1 MIPEE
6 IHFDL
11 YLTYHGKQD
20 VTDVALLNKIRGQ
33 YTRGLEVVEERS
45 AGVARVLY
53 PQFGMRNSLDMLYH
67 IQTNSFLESMK
78 KTVFELIKNPTC
90 IRESRLGQKLMSYFN
105 KYIMLAFTLMFAFVT
120 IASTYGLSANAAIN
134 SNTIKL
140 NIPFIQSGDK
150 KIETKYGGNYEWE
163 YGGDLVDGDLIRYGW
178 NSVAIDLSYKAYPQA
193 GAGWIQVYLNDDS
206 SPDNL
211 IAENGTSPLP
221 ISKIS
226 KKLTPGKNKIMLVY
240 VNETNNPAN
249 STSKTTLTF
258 GYKSN
263 EAKTPKISNI
273 PEPSVNT
280 LFLDGVV
287 RNFKIELNN
296 FELTSVVG
304 EDSNKGQLKLYLDKI
319 EGKPLVVI
327 KTSRLIDSNRQLVE
341 FSSKDFDSSVEIP
354 DKKDTKLIFVLTN
367 SRGENTD
374 ITFERN
380 VIMNL
385 QGSLQD
391 VGLAEVKIVEPK
403 IDSSDLNI
411 QGDTKF
417 IVETRNFD
425 ILPQLTDTVNEDKKG
440 YMQIYVND
448 VPVKTFWPKRDFT
461 LDEIGFA
468 NELSGK
474 KNIQVQL
481 VNKDYT
487 TLNPAVKSSI
497 TVNYLAKNNDSG
509 KTSVNEAASRQNEK
523 SYSTSNES
531 NSNWRVIVISLIAS
545 LIVASILILVFK
557 G

>member
-20 VTDVALLNKIRGQ
+20 VTDVALLSKIRGQ

-45 AGVARVLY
+45 TGVARVLY

-90 IRESRLGQKLMSYFN
+90 IRENRLGQKLMSYFN

-120 IASTYGLSANAAIN
+120 IASTYGLSANAAVN

-140 NIPFIQSGDK
+140 NVPFIQSGDK
-150 KIETKYGGNYEWE
+150 KIETKYSGNYEWE

-304 EDSNKGQLKLYLDKI
+304 DDSNKGQLKLYLDKI

-391 VGLAEVKIVEPK
+391 IGLAEVKIVEPK

-509 KTSVNEAASRQNEK
+509 KTSVNEVASRQNEK
-523 SYSTSNES
+523 SYPTSNES

>member
-20 VTDVALLNKIRGQ
+20 VTDVALLSKIRGQ

-45 AGVARVLY
+45 TGVARVLY

-90 IRESRLGQKLMSYFN
+90 IREGRLGQKLMSYFN

-120 IASTYGLSANAAIN
+120 IASTNGLSANAAIN

-140 NIPFIQSGDK
+140 NVPFIQSGDK

-304 EDSNKGQLKLYLDKI
+304 EDGNKGQLKLYLDKI

-327 KTSRLIDSNRQLVE
+327 KTSRSIDSNRQLVE

-403 IDSSDLNI
+403 TDSSDLNI

-509 KTSVNEAASRQNEK
+509 KTSGNEVGSRQNEK
-523 SYSTSNES
+523 VYSTSNES